1 MRMLGRVG
9 CTSSVL
15 KAAGCFRQVA
25 AILDG
30 AEDKHDQPIS
40 ESGIR
45 QITLQAASTESPEKQ
60 RRTIETSSQSKVHES
75 GEKGKDARVHRTLLP
90 V

>member
-1 MRMLGRVG
+1 MMRMLGRVG
-9 CTSSVL
+9 CTSAVL

-40 ESGIR
+40 E
-45 QITLQAASTESPEKQ
+45 
-60 RRTIETSSQSKVHES
+60 
-75 GEKGKDARVHRTLLP
+75 
-90 V
+90 